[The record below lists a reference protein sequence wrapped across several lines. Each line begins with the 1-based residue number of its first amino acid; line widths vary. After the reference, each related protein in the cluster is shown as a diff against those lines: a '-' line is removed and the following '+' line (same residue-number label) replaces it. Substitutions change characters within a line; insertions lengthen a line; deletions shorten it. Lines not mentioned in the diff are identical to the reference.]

1 MSVKKNI
8 NLFTPKYHVEECLSQ
23 IRECLEIGWTGI
35 GYKTI
40 EFEEAWKKYTKL
52 DNAHFL
58 NSATAGLHLALEI
71 LKEENGWSNQD
82 EIITTP
88 ITFVSTNHS
97 ILYCNL
103 KPVFADIDEYGCLCP
118 KSVLSKINNKTK
130 AVMFVGLG
138 GSTGKYQEIAKI
150 CKERKLSLILDAAH
164 MAGTYLNNATPGND
178 SDVIVYSFQAVK
190 NLPTFDSGMICFKEK
205 RFDEIARKK
214 SWLGIN
220 KDTFSRTNNL
230 GSYKWKY
237 DVEYVGY
244 KYNGN
249 SVAAGIGMVQLKYL
263 DEENA
268 RRREICKLYD
278 KFLSSCESIQFV
290 KTPENCLSSRH
301 LYQILVENRDEVIEN
316 LNAEGIFPGVHYIS
330 NANYR
335 MFYSENNKELIES
348 EKFSNKSISLPLNL
362 RMDEEDVKLVSEKLL
377 KIISKN

>member
-1 MSVKKNI
+1 MLERKNI

-35 GYKTI
+35 GYKTV

-58 NSATAGLHLALEI
+58 NSATAGLHLAVEI
-71 LKEENGWSNQD
+71 LKEENGWKDQD
-82 EIITTP
+82 EVITTP

-118 KSVLSKINNKTK
+118 KSVLSKINKNTK
-130 AVMFVGLG
+130 AIMFVGLG
-138 GSTGKYQEIAKI
+138 GSTGKYEEIVKI
-150 CKERKLSLILDAAH
+150 CRENKLSLILDAAH
-164 MAGTYLNNATPGND
+164 MAGTYLNNEVPGKD
-178 SDVIVYSFQAVK
+178 SDVIIYSFQAVK

-205 RFDEIARKK
+205 KFDEIARKK

-249 SVAAGIGMVQLKYL
+249 SVAAGMGMVQLKYL
-263 DEENA
+263 DEENNY
-268 RRREICKLYD
+268 RREICKLYD
-278 KFLSSCESIQFV
+278 EFLSSSKLIQFV
-290 KTPENCLSSRH
+290 GTPDNCLSSRH
-301 LYQILVENRDEVIEN
+301 LYQILIKNRDKVVEN
-316 LNAEGIFPGVHYIS
+316 LNEEGIFPGVHYIN

-335 MFYSENNKELIES
+335 MFHSKDNENLTKSEE
-348 EKFSNKSISLPLNL
+348 FSNSTLSLPLNI
-362 RMDEEDVKLVSEKLL
+362 RMDKNDVELVSDKLL
-377 KIISKN
+377 KIISKI